1 MNAKLQVIAGTF
13 REQGY
18 TMYAVGLDL
27 LFINERGNTVIA
39 FFMDRVFIE
48 SMAGDSRAGVYDA
61 RSYDRPKDGDLIALI
76 KQIYTT
82 LSGFPVSFCKQI
94 PPDVNVYDIDTWIAE
109 NVASGFDL
117 ENEPE
122 ISSFMAI
129 KGIIKGYTRLI
140 PAPLNPVVNMV
151 QMFSTKNKAF
161 RLYKLTENTYLIDI
175 LQR

>member
-27 LFINERGNTVIA
+27 LFINEHGDTVIA

-48 SMAGDSRAGVYDA
+48 SMAGDSRTGVYDA
-61 RSYDRPKDGDLIALI
+61 RSYDRPKDGDLIAFI
-76 KQIYTT
+76 KQIYTA
-82 LSGFPVSFCKQI
+82 LSGFPAGFCKQI
-94 PPDVNVYDIDTWIAE
+94 PPDVDVYDIDTWIAE
-109 NVASGFDL
+109 NVASTFDL
-117 ENEPE
+117 EHEPE
-122 ISSFMAI
+122 ISSFIAI
-129 KGIIKGYTRLI
+129 RGIVKGYSRLI
-140 PAPLNPVVNMV
+140 PAPLNPDVSRV
-151 QMFSTKNKAF
+151 QMYSTKNKAF